1 MRDEAA
7 RGGGGSP
14 VEGDPRLRYEALA
27 PFPECPMRRF
37 ALAASLAA
45 LCATAVAQPAA
56 KSSIP
61 PLASSD
67 FGWQT
72 NYEDW
77 QDPPPGNGHGPMKN
91 DPAYPFVN
99 NSVVDAP
106 ENALPARQDPGYI
119 IRNGTQPTVRIANS
133 KDPILKPWAAAAV
146 QATNDEILQG
156 KRQVPFLA
164 QSRCWPGGVPGQLI
178 YPFEPMYFVQKPDEV
193 WMIWQRDHMVRRVYL
208 DRPHSANLKPSWF
221 GESIGHYE
229 NGNTLVVD
237 TVGLSANKVSYID
250 NFRTPHTEKLHVVER
265 FTLSADGKSLTA
277 IARAEDPG
285 AFNAPITMMR
295 TWFKINQPIA
305 ETVCSENNGDH
316 FNQNLYPIPEATK
329 LDF

>member
-1 MRDEAA
+1 MRQFFIAT
-7 RGGGGSP
+7 G
-14 VEGDPRLRYEALA
+14 LA
-27 PFPECPMRRF
+27 T
-37 ALAASLAA
+37 LLTVAASG
-45 LCATAVAQPAA
+45 QEE
-56 KSSIP
+56 KSSPAKIP
-61 PLASSD
+61 ALASSN

-72 NYEDW
+72 NFEDW
-77 QDPPPGNGHGPMKN
+77 QDPPPGYGHGPMKN

-106 ENALPARQDPGYI
+106 ENDFAKSQDTKFVNL
-119 IRNGTQPTVRIANS
+119 NGRQPTVRIANS

-178 YPFEPMYFVQKPDEV
+178 YPFEPLYFIQQPNEV
-193 WMIWQRDHMVRRVYL
+193 WMVWQRDHMVRRVYL
-208 DRPHSANLKPSWF
+208 TDKHSARLKSSWF

-237 TVGLSANKVSYID
+237 TVGLSANKLSYID

-265 FTLSADGKSLTA
+265 FTISPDNNTLTA
-277 IARAEDPG
+277 IARAEDPD
-285 AFNAPITMMR
+285 AYNAPITMMR
-295 TWFKINQPIA
+295 QWFKVSQAIA
-305 ETVCSENNGDH
+305 ETVCAENNGDR
-316 FNQNLYPIPEATK
+316 FNQNLYPIPQAEK
-329 LDF
+329 PDF